1 MGNCSSSSFF
11 SLPKRYL
18 SSQLCKHFSL
28 SLSFFPPY
36 DMILLRL
43 LIGTQH
49 CRGSKLLKLNNGMVS
64 VDDEGGTHEGIKT
77 IPVQRACEF
86 TTNSVLCV
94 CIVTWNMNSKVH
106 THVYI

>member
-64 VDDEGGTHEGIKT
+64 VDDEGGTHEGKDHSGAESLR
-77 IPVQRACEF
+77 VHHQLRALRLHRHLEHEQQG
-86 TTNSVLCV
+86 TYT
-94 CIVTWNMNSKVH
+94 
-106 THVYI
+106 